1 MISLSDRNPFIFS
14 RLVHSMIQ
22 AKDAREEVDWS
33 KWYNFQ
39 GRMGIPLIHLGG
51 TRATTDLL
59 AICNLSEKSEVLD
72 VGCGTGYTACEI
84 AQKYSAHVVGIDVS
98 EDMVAKAQERA
109 RQDHLKSVEFHVADV
124 LELPFQDEI
133 FDTVIMESVLIVLPG
148 EKRDALTEVVRVL
161 KPGGVVG
168 ANEDFARSE
177 TPDEVLD
184 CLAAALPHMSLLTP
198 QDLRKLFEDSGL
210 EVIHCMENSSRGVIT
225 PGEVVNIIKTMGVGR
240 LLSYSLR
247 SVVDPEI
254 RMLARHYREGSN
266 IMIKRKDTRDFFGY
280 ALIVGRKV

>member
-1 MISLSDRNPFIFS
+1 ML
-14 RLVHSMIQ
+14 Q
-22 AKDAREEVDWS
+22 TKDTREEVDWS
-33 KWYNFQ
+33 QWYNFQ
-39 GRMGIPLIHLGG
+39 GRMGIPSIHLGG

-59 AICNLSEKSEVLD
+59 ALCNLSEKSEVLD

-98 EDMVAKAQERA
+98 EDMIAKAQERKC
-109 RQDHLKSVEFHVADV
+109 QDHLKSVEFQVADV

-133 FDTVIMESVLIVLPG
+133 FDTVIMESILIVLPG
-148 EKRDALTEVVRVL
+148 EKRDALTEIVRVL
-161 KPGGVVG
+161 KPGGILG

-184 CLAAALPHMSLLTP
+184 RLAAALPLMSLLTP
-198 QDLRKLFEDSGL
+198 QDLRKLFKDSGL
-210 EVIHCMENSSRGVIT
+210 EVIHCIENSSRGVIT
-225 PGEVVNIIKTMGVGR
+225 PREVVNIIRTMGVGR

-254 RMLARHYREGSN
+254 RIFAKHYREGSN
-266 IMIKRKDTRDFFGY
+266 IMIKYKDTRDFFGY
-280 ALIVGRKV
+280 VLIVGRKL

>member
-1 MISLSDRNPFIFS
+1 M
-14 RLVHSMIQ
+14 VQ
-22 AKDAREEVDWS
+22 AKDTREEVDWS

-39 GRMGIPLIHLGG
+39 GRMGIPSIHLGG
-51 TRATTDLL
+51 TRATTGLL
-59 AICNLSEKSEVLD
+59 ALCNFSEKSEVLD

-98 EDMVAKAQERA
+98 EDMIAKAQERA
-109 RQDHLKSVEFHVADV
+109 RQDHLKSVEFQVAD
-124 LELPFQDEI
+124 LLKLPFQGEI

-148 EKRDALTEVVRVL
+148 EKRDALTEIVRVL

-184 CLAAALPHMSLLTP
+184 RLAAALPLMSLLTP

-210 EVIHCMENSSRGVIT
+210 EVIHCIENPSRGVIT
-225 PGEVVNIIKTMGVGR
+225 PREVVNIIKTMGVGR

-254 RMLARHYREGSN
+254 RMFAKH
-266 IMIKRKDTRDFFGY
+266 
-280 ALIVGRKV
+280 